1 MWICFLQM
9 VWMFVSVKH
18 CGGEVMIAG
27 FDFLSLTN
35 FWGGFLKE
43 SFTPAFCWSG
53 VFCCRER
60 ERGFD
65 PWRWFLIT
73 EESWC
78 WFSADLWGTNSCKE
92 VITANGKASDYSRS
106 LRLQSNSSQTSLICL
121 VLLDV
126 KRDESDRSH
135 SAGFTAM
142 VDGVNVGL
150 PWRREDHL
158 THIHITSVMLGSV
171 SRVMFCRRH
180 VSALSS
186 PPRSPLLKEV
196 IKDA

>member
-1 MWICFLQM
+1 MALI
-9 VWMFVSVKH
+9 H
-18 CGGEVMIAG
+18 E
-27 FDFLSLTN
+27 D
-35 FWGGFLKE
+35 GFLLQRRAGAGLVP
-43 SFTPAFCWSG
+43 TC
-53 VFCCRER
+53 
-60 ERGFD
+60 
-65 PWRWFLIT
+65 
-73 EESWC
+73 EEQTRVKS
-78 WFSADLWGTNSCKE
+78 SQPTG
-92 VITANGKASDYSRS
+92 
-106 LRLQSNSSQTSLICL
+106 RLQIIVGASGCGPTVQTFLICL

-158 THIHITSVMLGSV
+158 THIHITSVRLGSV

-186 PPRSPLLKEV
+186 PPRSPLPKEV

>member
-1 MWICFLQM
+1 
-9 VWMFVSVKH
+9 
-18 CGGEVMIAG
+18 MIAG

-35 FWGGFLKE
+35 FWGVFLKRVLRLLFVDQVCSAAENVNVALIHEDGFLLQRRAGAGLVP
-43 SFTPAFCWSG
+43 TC
-53 VFCCRER
+53 
-60 ERGFD
+60 
-65 PWRWFLIT
+65 
-73 EESWC
+73 EEQTRVKKS
-78 WFSADLWGTNSCKE
+78 SQPTG
-92 VITANGKASDYSRS
+92 
-106 LRLQSNSSQTSLICL
+106 RLQIIVGASGCGPTVQTFLICL

-186 PPRSPLLKEV
+186 PPRSPLPKEV